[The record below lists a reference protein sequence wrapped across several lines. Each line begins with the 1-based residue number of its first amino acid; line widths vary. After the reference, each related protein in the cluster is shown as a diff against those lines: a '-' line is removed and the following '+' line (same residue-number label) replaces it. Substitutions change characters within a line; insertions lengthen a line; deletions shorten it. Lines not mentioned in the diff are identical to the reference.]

1 MGRRTASTAR
11 GKDTPMMLLL
21 TYIALALVAGA
32 VLGTALG
39 FMLNAQNNQV
49 PELRRWLALAGTAVV
64 VMSCA
69 IFMKSLSDG
78 AAMTTLSQI
87 GAGLAFLAS
96 LGVAIARWPLRA

>member
-1 MGRRTASTAR
+1 MVRSTVSAGR
-11 GKDTPMMLLL
+11 GKDRTMTLL

-39 FMLNAQNNQV
+39 FMMNAQNNQV

-64 VMSCA
+64 VMGCA
-69 IFMKSLSDG
+69 VIMKSLTDG
-78 AAMTTLSQI
+78 GALSLPVQA

-96 LGVAIARWPLRA
+96 LGLAITRWPLRA